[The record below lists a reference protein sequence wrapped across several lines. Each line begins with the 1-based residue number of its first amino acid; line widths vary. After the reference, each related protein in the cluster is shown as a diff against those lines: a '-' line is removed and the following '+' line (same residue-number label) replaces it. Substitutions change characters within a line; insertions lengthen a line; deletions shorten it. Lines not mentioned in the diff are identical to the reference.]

1 MIAINAHPVR
11 AFLAAIAV
19 ASLVV
24 AGNGVGL
31 VVGAQDAT
39 QTAGDAGF
47 VGAWQVAV
55 TLDQGSPEVSLGTFS
70 ADGTVVTGVSPVLP
84 APPDA
89 PSAVV
94 FTSGG
99 HGVWE
104 ATESGTAIITFVL
117 LLADEQGQP
126 FGTATVRGH
135 LALDADAQTFRGE
148 VVRTLA
154 DPEGTTLATIPGEV
168 QGTRIVAEAPDAAV
182 DGTPTS

>member
-1 MIAINAHPVR
+1 MIAINTHPVR

-19 ASLVV
+19 ALFVV
-24 AGNGVGL
+24 AGSGAGL
-31 VVGAQDAT
+31 AVGAQDAS
-39 QTAGDAGF
+39 QTADAAGF

-70 ADGTVVTGVSPVLP
+70 ADGTVVTAVSPVLP

-89 PSAVV
+89 PTAVV

-104 ATESGTAIITFVL
+104 ATGSGTAIITFVL

-126 FGTATVRGH
+126 VGTATVRGR
-135 LALDADAQTFRGE
+135 LTLDADAQTFRGE

-154 DPEGTTLATIPGEV
+154 DPAGTALATIPGDV
-168 QGTRIVAEAPDAAV
+168 QGTRIVAAAPDAAV